1 MQAIHQT
8 NASGLRSPMRSSAFL
23 FMTLL
28 MTAAPGPAESRTT
41 GVASPTGIKTVYKGE
56 FHSRTVEIARDIT
69 PEEAR
74 RAAENYFR
82 RWERAIANE
91 DPQRLA
97 DLVDPGGCT
106 VMLDGT
112 RWPFK
117 QMKSEFKSVFAE
129 TRNMRTHIRID
140 RFAYSG
146 GEASVWMTSRTSW
159 ESRVKGRW
167 VKETSIS
174 RSADTLRRFPGG
186 WKCVFSQALP

>member
-1 MQAIHQT
+1 MT
-8 NASGLRSPMRSSAFL
+8 SFL
-23 FMTLL
+23 LITLVV
-28 MTAAPGPAESRTT
+28 TAAPGPAGSQTT
-41 GVASPTGIKTVYKGE
+41 GWASVNGTKRVYKVE
-56 FHSRTVEIARDIT
+56 FHGRTADLARDIT

-74 RAAENYFR
+74 RAAEDYFH

-91 DPQRLA
+91 DPQGLA

-117 QMKSEFKSVFAE
+117 QLKSEFKSVFAE

>member
-1 MQAIHQT
+1 MRKTAI
-8 NASGLRSPMRSSAFL
+8 L
-23 FMTLL
+23 FMTLV
-28 MTAAPGPAESRTT
+28 MTAASAQPNTTT
-41 GVASPTGIKTVYKGE
+41 GWASVNGTKRVYKVE
-56 FHSRTVEIARDIT
+56 FYGRTADLARDIT

-74 RAAENYFR
+74 RAAEDYFH
-82 RWERAIANE
+82 RWERAIAKA
-91 DPQRLA
+91 DPQGLA

-106 VMLDGT
+106 VRLDGT

-117 QMKSEFKSVFAE
+117 QMKSEFKGVFAE

-167 VKETSIS
+167 VKGSSVT
-174 RSADTLRRFPGG
+174 RSADTLRRFSGG